1 MTRSERMQPVQRA
14 VGHEERELAGRLAES
29 DRRLADAEKRLAEL
43 ESYQAE
49 YARTLGERVSAG
61 ISVTGLRDYQAFLA
75 RLCEAVRAQA
85 RSVAAMR
92 AERDAAQGVWRTA
105 AQRAKAIDQVVE
117 RWQAEERVV
126 QDRKE
131 QKDIDERALRGFSGR
146 GLR

>member
-14 VGHEERELAGRLAES
+14 VGHEERELAGRLAET
-29 DRRLADAEKRLAEL
+29 DRRLAEAEKRLAEL

-75 RLCEAVRAQA
+75 RLSEAVRAQA
-85 RSVAAMR
+85 RAVTSTR
-92 AERDAAQGVWRTA
+92 AERETAQGIWRTA
-105 AQRAKAIDQVVE
+105 AQRAKAIGQVVE

-126 QDRKE
+126 EDRKE
-131 QKDIDERALRGFSGR
+131 QKDIDERALRSLSAR